1 MESWHTGFNRQ
12 NDKEKRVTFSL
23 LSVGK
28 EYWMIKLQRDSG
40 RQKER
45 FQENIEEVK
54 WIIKRFLIS

>member
-1 MESWHTGFNRQ
+1 MESWHTGFNSQ

-28 EYWMIKLQRDSG
+28 EYRKIKLQRYSG

-45 FQENIEEVK
+45 FQEYIEEVK
-54 WIIKRFLIS
+54 NGL